1 VVSEIKIE
9 MQKSMDNNM
18 NNDDD
23 SADNTLLIPSHRNF
37 RDITDSFNGHLLF
50 NGIYIYAGILFSFQ
64 IVIEEHY

>member
-23 SADNTLLIPSHRNF
+23 IADNTLLIPSHRNF
-37 RDITDSFNGHLLF
+37 RKPLTSLVPGKLVTMHL
-50 NGIYIYAGILFSFQ
+50 NISQ
-64 IVIEEHY
+64 